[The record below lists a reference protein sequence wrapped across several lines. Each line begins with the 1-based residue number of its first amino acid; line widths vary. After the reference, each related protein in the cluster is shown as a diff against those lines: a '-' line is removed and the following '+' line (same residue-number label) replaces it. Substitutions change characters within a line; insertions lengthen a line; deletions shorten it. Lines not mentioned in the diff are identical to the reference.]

1 MHVPFAARLR
11 LAPHT
16 TTKESL
22 IDKWMNDNSCL
33 TTNLYHSILPFD
45 DQFTDGMHLIFKW
58 MKRSSQQLTH
68 HNSSN
73 LLHNNTFNINV

>member
-1 MHVPFAARLR
+1 MHVTSAARLR
-11 LAPHT
+11 LAPCT

-33 TTNLYHSILPFD
+33 MTNPYHSILPFD
-45 DQFTDGMHLIFKW
+45 DQYTNGMHLILKW
-58 MKRSSQQLTH
+58 TKRSSQQLTH

-73 LLHNNTFNINV
+73 LLHNDAFDINI